1 MLQLIRIRFL
11 DDTRALTGGLSH
23 GFAIQIIPEERTNER
38 FDYNESWQNSYM
50 ARPAFVFNLR

>member
-11 DDTRALTGGLSH
+11 DDTRALTGWLSQGL
-23 GFAIQIIPEERTNER
+23 AIQIIPAERASER

-50 ARPAFVFNLR
+50 ARLGFVFNLR